1 MPVDILAA
9 VEWKK
14 LMWGL
19 FRSEA
24 LTLFLVVAAAAV
36 VVIVVVV
43 AVAVV
48 KVICLAR
55 KNLEVGIKDARM
67 SEIYICE

>member
-24 LTLFLVVAAAAV
+24 LTLFLVAAAA
-36 VVIVVVV
+36 VVVV

-48 KVICLAR
+48 KVIFLAR
-55 KNLEVGIKDARM
+55 KSLEVGIKDARM
-67 SEIYICE
+67 SEVYISE

>member
-14 LMWGL
+14 LVWGL

-24 LTLFLVVAAAAV
+24 RALFLVVV
-36 VVIVVVV
+36 
-43 AVAVV
+43 VAVV

-55 KNLEVGIKDARM
+55 KNLEVGIKDARV
-67 SEIYICE
+67 SEAFISE

>member
-14 LMWGL
+14 LVWSL

-24 LTLFLVVAAAAV
+24 RALFLVVV
-36 VVIVVVV
+36 
-43 AVAVV
+43 VAVV

-55 KNLEVGIKDARM
+55 KNLEVGIKDARV
-67 SEIYICE
+67 SEAFISE

>member
-24 LTLFLVVAAAAV
+24 LTLFLVAAAAV
-36 VVIVVVV
+36 VVVV

-67 SEIYICE
+67 SEVYISE